1 MTKWQNMQRFLTGF
15 LETGRKYKAG
25 AVYDAFTEE
34 YGEVISR
41 KDFEMFLRSEVMKSD
56 GLLKRV
62 SHGVYEIRQN
72 PDDRGIMF
80 ARGKKPAEAP
90 DFSEDA
96 LYSQYRIDPAKE
108 NLDNILDDAL
118 RLTARIRAV
127 LEYAED
133 TPGLWATERKEL
145 VAIRNSTLKSMDSAV
160 TGLTSA
166 LAWCED
172 HLDEDYAVQP
182 DEALKQFQESIKAIK
197 QKTSIVDY
205 HHSPDFQCDQT
216 EGYPVSLCVS
226 WSEKKAWLELN
237 PHLDNEGLDMARYE
251 KCCADFGIRQ
261 CTDIEQFN
269 QLLHQLGD
277 EAYENACL
285 PEDDEAEEPCLT
297 M

>member
-62 SHGVYEIRQN
+62 SHGIYEIRQN

-80 ARGKKPAEAP
+80 ARGKKPAETP

-96 LYSQYRIDPAKE
+96 LYGQYRIDPAKE

-172 HLDEDYAVQP
+172 HLE
-182 DEALKQFQESIKAIK
+182 DEAPE
-197 QKTSIVDY
+197 
-205 HHSPDFQCDQT
+205 P
-216 EGYPVSLCVS
+216 
-226 WSEKKAWLELN
+226 
-237 PHLDNEGLDMARYE
+237 
-251 KCCADFGIRQ
+251 
-261 CTDIEQFN
+261 EQDTGM
-269 QLLHQLGD
+269 QL
-277 EAYENACL
+277 
-285 PEDDEAEEPCLT
+285 